1 MTGNALVPLE
11 HAELGASNSHRWI
24 PCPGSVRL
32 SRGRP
37 NSDSEH
43 ARLGTA
49 AHALGALAL
58 EKQVDPDM
66 WLGLQINGLPVDDD
80 MVEAVRIY
88 TDYCMA
94 LMRPMSVTDMSPP
107 RLTEWWIERKFSLAE
122 LNPPGRMFGT
132 ADFAAYWPE
141 LYSLEIVDYKHG
153 SGVVVEVWNNPQFMY
168 YALGLIIEL
177 GAGRRIDTIKITVVQ
192 PRAGH
197 KDGVVRSQVI
207 DYLEIL
213 AFAGDLMEAARR
225 TTAPDAPLVPGS
237 HCRFC
242 PASAI
247 CPAQF
252 EQAQALARIEFAAV
266 EPAVPPAP
274 STLPVEILSDIGLKA
289 PILEAWI
296 TQVYAEIQGRLER
309 GEVVPGWKLVDKK
322 PVRKWVDEA
331 QVVDWLQTN
340 GYATEEIHK
349 LTVKSPAQIEALLNG
364 GKKTRRKDRATVP
377 EGFVEKVSSGYT
389 LAPETDHRAEII
401 LIPGQ
406 EFEALP
412 ASTPDRSQNEATAR
426 SNNG

>member
-11 HAELGASNSHRWI
+11 HAELGASNAHRWI

-37 NSDSEH
+37 NTENEH
-43 ARLGTA
+43 SRLGTA
-49 AHALGALAL
+49 AHALGSLAL
-58 EKQVDPDM
+58 EKNVDPDM
-66 WLGLQINGLPVDDD
+66 WLGLQINDLPVDDD
-80 MVEAVRIY
+80 MVEAVRVY
-88 TDYCMA
+88 TDYCQAIMA
-94 LMRPMSVTDMSPP
+94 LPGVSF
-107 RLTEWWIERKFSLAE
+107 WIERNFSLAE

-132 ADFAAYWPE
+132 ADFSAYWPE
-141 LYSLEIVDYKHG
+141 EFALEVVDYKHG
-153 SGVVVEVWNNPQFMY
+153 SGVVVEVWNNAQFMY
-168 YALGLIIEL
+168 YALGVILAL
-177 GAGRRIDTIKITVVQ
+177 GLGYRIDTIKITVIQ

-197 KDGVVRSQVI
+197 KDGIVRSQVF
-207 DYLEIL
+207 DYLDIL

-242 PASAI
+242 PASAV

-252 EQAQALARIEFAAV
+252 EMAQSLARIEFAAV

-274 STLPVEILSDIGLKA
+274 STLPVEILSDIGSKL
-289 PILEAWI
+289 PILEAW
-296 TQVYAEIQGRLER
+296 TKAVYAEIQGRLEH
-309 GEVVPGWKLVDKK
+309 GEVVPGWKLVDRK
-322 PVRKWVDEA
+322 PVRKWIDEA
-331 QVVDWLQTN
+331 QTVDWLQSQ

-349 LTVKSPAQIEALLNG
+349 LTVKSPAQIEALING

-389 LAPETDHRAEII
+389 LAPETDDRAEIT

-412 ASTPDRSQNEATAR
+412 ASTPDESQNEATAR
-426 SNNG
+426 SSNV